1 MFWDMHDA
9 LFENQRRLSLATIF
23 MIGAGLGLPQP
34 AMRNALET
42 GQYKNKVR
50 NDFMGGIRS
59 ASTAHPPFL
68 STVGDMT
75 ALMTTPPWCRQSRC
89 ASPPMRMT
97 NQASTRPI
105 NVTFRKTLFELTM
118 VSAALASGIIT
129 KAALKPQE
137 RTMVAFTESRTP
149 LKRYTGAT
157 YVLPNSS
164 RRGWIIGTIG
174 TALAVVLAAGP
185 ALTQAGVAL
194 VKVDL
199 SVVAKGYRM
208 SKIIGSNVTNDK
220 NEKIG
225 TIDDVIADKKQLNF
239 AVLQVGG
246 FLGMGGHLV
255 VVPYESLTIDDTGK
269 KIVLPGASKEEL
281 KKLNEYKYP
290 VS

>member
-1 MFWDMHDA
+1 
-9 LFENQRRLSLATIF
+9 
-23 MIGAGLGLPQP
+23 
-34 AMRNALET
+34 
-42 GQYKNKVR
+42 
-50 NDFMGGIRS
+50 
-59 ASTAHPPFL
+59 
-68 STVGDMT
+68 
-75 ALMTTPPWCRQSRC
+75 
-89 ASPPMRMT
+89 
-97 NQASTRPI
+97 
-105 NVTFRKTLFELTM
+105 
-118 VSAALASGIIT
+118 
-129 KAALKPQE
+129 
-137 RTMVAFTESRTP
+137 MVAFTEFRTP

-174 TALAVVLAAGP
+174 TALAVVLATGP

-220 NEKIG
+220 DEKIG
-225 TIDDVIADKKQLNF
+225 TIDDVIADKKQINF

-269 KIVLPGASKEEL
+269 KIVLPGASKDEL